1 MTEEYRTE
9 TVYSYNSDA
18 PVIRKGRLGKCF
30 IYDDRHGFRWYC
42 CRKGSI
48 VNKTY
53 SEITH
58 GINIEDQDAVKDI
71 DCFTWDKPILTMREF
86 KKAMNA

>member
-9 TVYSYNSDA
+9 MVYAYTSDA
-18 PVIRKGRLGKCF
+18 AKPKKGRLRKCF
-30 IYDDRHGFRWYC
+30 IYADRRGFIWYC
-42 CRKGSI
+42 THNGSI

-53 SEITH
+53 SAITH

-86 KKAMNA
+86 KKAMGA